1 MPKGMSFCGLRAS
14 EAAVE
19 TVSNPK
25 YAKKRIEAARSTPC
39 QPYAKPPSFGGTSGC
54 QLCGSMAPAPTATNV
69 ASTNVL
75 TTTRM
80 LLTNADS
87 ETPSTSTT
95 PITAVAATATTLA
108 PPVTS
113 QVPERA
119 ATSIVGL
126 TRDGGMTTPRPCRR
140 LAKYP
145 EKPTARVEPASPYSS
160 MSRHPST
167 QAKTSPSAA

>member
-1 MPKGMSFCGLRAS
+1 
-14 EAAVE
+14 
-19 TVSNPK
+19 
-25 YAKKRIEAARSTPC
+25 
-39 QPYAKPPSFGGTSGC
+39 
-54 QLCGSMAPAPTATNV
+54 MAPTPTATNV
-69 ASTNVL
+69 ASTDVL

-95 PITAVAATATTLA
+95 PITAVAATATILA

-126 TRDGGMTTPRPCRR
+126 TRDGGIDRKSTR
-140 LAKYP
+140 LN
-145 EKPTARVEPASPYSS
+145 SS
-160 MSRHPST
+160 HRCISYAVFCLKKKS
-167 QAKTSPSAA
+167 

>member
-1 MPKGMSFCGLRAS
+1 
-14 EAAVE
+14 
-19 TVSNPK
+19 
-25 YAKKRIEAARSTPC
+25 
-39 QPYAKPPSFGGTSGC
+39 
-54 QLCGSMAPAPTATNV
+54 MAPTPTATNV
-69 ASTNVL
+69 ASTDVL

-95 PITAVAATATTLA
+95 PITAVAATATILA

-126 TRDGGMTTPRPCRR
+126 TRDGGMTTPRDRKSTR
-140 LAKYP
+140 LN
-145 EKPTARVEPASPYSS
+145 SS
-160 MSRHPST
+160 HRCISY
-167 QAKTSPSAA
+167 AVFCL